1 MKHINITNADIV
13 KNMTDEQKHNL
24 ANICNANKTEPEEV
38 ISLIKNVMNATIN
51 FAIDICNNYFKSP
64 IGKEYLKMRKNIE
77 RIGER

>member
-38 ISLIKNVMNATIN
+38 ISLIKNVANATIN
-51 FAIDICNNYFKSP
+51 CAIDICNNYFQSP
-64 IGKEYLKMRKNIE
+64 IGKEYLKVMENI
-77 RIGER
+77 GKLGGK